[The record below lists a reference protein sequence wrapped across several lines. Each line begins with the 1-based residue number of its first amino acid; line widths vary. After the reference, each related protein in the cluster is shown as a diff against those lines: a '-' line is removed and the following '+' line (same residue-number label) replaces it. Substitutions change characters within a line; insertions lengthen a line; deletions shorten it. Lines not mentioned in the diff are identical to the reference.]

1 MKVCLPNVCPIEMSS
16 VDTVT
21 GIWAMAYPGPCSP
34 FCFYWC
40 ISISSTSWTV
50 PPGGSLV
57 NKAVN
62 KSLKCSGNA
71 ALSPAFTWLL
81 FHQFTTACFV
91 TGTDEAN
98 CNSRVACMCRETKK
112 LEKGVPVRCRRRY
125 AVGADVSGSQQH
137 LINRTP
143 RLCFSLKDFLF
154 TASIYFLLLYYVQ
167 YVSALPWWWL
177 ILA

>member
-1 MKVCLPNVCPIEMSS
+1 MSS

-21 GIWAMAYPGPCSP
+21 RIWATTYPGPCFL

-40 ISISSTSWTV
+40 ISSTSWTA
-50 PPGGSLV
+50 PPGGSLA

-62 KSLKCSGNA
+62 TSLKCSGNA
-71 ALSPAFTWLL
+71 ALSPTVTWLR

-91 TGTDEAN
+91 TVTDEAN
-98 CNSRVACMCRETKK
+98 CNSRAACMCRETKK
-112 LEKGVPVRCRRRY
+112 LEKCPY
-125 AVGADVSGSQQH
+125 GADAGVQQGLMFLDQQH

-154 TASIYFLLLYYVQ
+154 TASIYFLLL
-167 YVSALPWWWL
+167 
-177 ILA
+177 

>member
-1 MKVCLPNVCPIEMSS
+1 MSVPVKWGAWTQSLEYGRWRILAPVLPS
-16 VDTVT
+16 VFTDALAVHCELL
-21 GIWAMAYPGPCSP
+21 M
-34 FCFYWC
+34 
-40 ISISSTSWTV
+40 

-71 ALSPAFTWLL
+71 ALSPTFTWLL
-81 FHQFTTACFV
+81 VHQFTTACFV
-91 TGTDEAN
+91 TVTDKAN

-125 AVGADVSGSQQH
+125 AVGAGVSGSQQH

-143 RLCFSLKDFLF
+143 RLCFILKDFLF
-154 TASIYFLLLYYVQ
+154 TASIYFLLL
-167 YVSALPWWWL
+167 
-177 ILA
+177 

>member
-1 MKVCLPNVCPIEMSS
+1 MHVFIFRSFHRILLNDLRSMKVCLPNVCPIEMSHWNMGDGVS
-16 VDTVT
+16 
-21 GIWAMAYPGPCSP
+21 WPCFP

-40 ISISSTSWTV
+40 ISISSTSWTT
-50 PPGGSLV
+50 PPGGSLA

-71 ALSPAFTWLL
+71 APTFTWLL
-81 FHQFTTACFV
+81 FHQLTTACFV
-91 TGTDEAN
+91 TGTDKAN

-143 RLCFSLKDFLF
+143 RLCFSLKYFLF
-154 TASIYFLLLYYVQ
+154 TASIYFLLL
-167 YVSALPWWWL
+167 
-177 ILA
+177 